1 MENLKVKIHKIISFL
16 VHRRHFFILIISMIS
31 ILFIFFNLIRLDLL
45 LGFSENYFLEKVYS
59 IMKIS
64 STIFVI
70 LFLPS
75 YPIFFVLFKKLNF
88 NFLEKLSLT
97 IVCNLSFY
105 ILIGYFGFLAGFLLT
120 GFFFFFTLLITFF
133 SIIGIII
140 ILDLKNRK
148 QSFLITKKNS
158 EKIQKFKEN
167 FSLVKY
173 LKNKISLTHLLL
185 TIFLLLICVFSFI
198 RYDFFYGTDPW
209 YHLYIT
215 KLITENHFLAFTEY
229 LGAMGIHIFGATIY
243 FFSNIELILLPRYFV
258 FYTYPLSGLI
268 LYNLFMKVFKNK
280 NLAIFGVFFIE
291 STLLGFY
298 EMMLLYWPTSLAVIL
313 GLQMFS
319 LLYSRLKNFVKPE
332 KPDKKKILSN
342 FLFTYVLIVFLFLAS
357 LVTHSLITT
366 FFLISYFWVFLIYF
380 VKDFRRGFDFLLVC
394 ILTGIFLIFYSL
406 NLSVGHINKIISSLM
421 IVPWYYILFTL
432 IFVILGGTFLIR
444 WIKNQI
450 KFAKISLTSFYS
462 GKKRKNH
469 KEAKRKTLLII
480 NLIILTLQT
489 LFFLLGI
496 IFWFN
501 YENLIT
507 IAPINIV
514 IIISCSLYGMFYFK
528 KKPKGMILAIWGVSF
543 GILLLIGI
551 ISEVSLRRFELMGR
565 IFNLT
570 SIFITLGLLSY
581 IYLAIIKNSIKTV
594 RFKTFILSLVVFSLS
609 FNFSQI
615 FVLNDYLHIDRQEW
629 ILMRSYMTYT
639 SDKNVII
646 LEFGW
651 SNVFIFYEFPY
662 EENNH
667 SLIDVNLNIFILAT
681 RENIFPENH
690 IDENGTNILK
700 ELKEEYNTDVC
711 LIISEFFPLF
721 GSLDMNA
728 YLTKED
734 YEAYYN
740 LDYLNRI
747 FSSKGEYGNDKPCY
761 WVI

>member
-1 MENLKVKIHKIISFL
+1 M
-16 VHRRHFFILIISMIS
+16 
-31 ILFIFFNLIRLDLL
+31 
-45 LGFSENYFLEKVYS
+45 
-59 IMKIS
+59 
-64 STIFVI
+64 
-70 LFLPS
+70 
-75 YPIFFVLFKKLNF
+75 
-88 NFLEKLSLT
+88 
-97 IVCNLSFY
+97 
-105 ILIGYFGFLAGFLLT
+105 T

-133 SIIGIII
+133 SIIGLII
-140 ILDLKNRK
+140 ILDLRNRK
-148 QSFLITKKNS
+148 QSFLTTKKDS
-158 EKIQKFKEN
+158 EKIHKFKEN
-167 FSLVKY
+167 FSLFKY
-173 LKNKISLTHLLL
+173 LKNRISLNHLLL
-185 TIFLLLICVFSFI
+185 TIFLVLICVFSFI

-243 FFSNIELILLPRYFV
+243 FFSNIELILIPRYFV
-258 FYTYPLSGLI
+258 FYTYLLSGLI
-268 LYNLFMKVFKNK
+268 LYNLFMKVIKNK

-298 EMMLLYWPTSLAVIL
+298 DIMLLYWPSSLAAII
-313 GLQMFS
+313 GFQIFS
-319 LLYSRLKNFVKPE
+319 LLYDRLKNFVKPE
-332 KPDKKKILSN
+332 KPDKKEIFSN
-342 FLFTYVLIVFLFLAS
+342 FLFIYFLVVFLFLAA
-357 LVTHSLITT
+357 LVTHSLITV

-394 ILTGIFLIFYSL
+394 ILAGIFLIFYSL
-406 NLSVGHINKIISSLM
+406 NLSVGHINKITSSLM
-421 IVPWYYILFTL
+421 IFPWYYILFAL
-432 IFVILGGTFLIR
+432 IFALLGLTFLIR

-450 KFAKISLTSFYS
+450 KFTKISLTSLYN
-462 GKKRKNH
+462 GKKHKYH

-501 YENLIT
+501 YENLIS
-507 IAPINIV
+507 IAPIHIA
-514 IIISCSLYGMFYFK
+514 IIICCSLYGMYYFK
-528 KKPKGMILAIWGVSF
+528 KKPKGMILAIWAVSF

-551 ISEVSLRRFELMGR
+551 ITEVFLRRFELLGR
-565 IFNLT
+565 VFNLA
-570 SIFITLGLLSY
+570 SVFFTLGFLSY
-581 IYLAIIKNSIKTV
+581 IYLAIIKNTIKTIK
-594 RFKTFILSLVVFSLS
+594 FKTFLLSIVVFSLF

-615 FVLNDYLHIDRQEW
+615 FVLSDFLQIDKQEW
-629 ILMRSYMTYT
+629 KLLRNYMTYT

-646 LEFGW
+646 MEFGW
-651 SNVFIFYEFPY
+651 SNVFLFYEFPY
-662 EENNH
+662 EENNQ
-667 SLIDVNLNIFILAT
+667 SLIDVDFEIFILAT

-700 ELKEEYNTDVC
+700 ELKKEYNTDVC

-740 LDYLNRI
+740 LYYLNRI
-747 FSSKGEYGNDKPCY
+747 FSSKGDYGNDKPCY

>member
-1 MENLKVKIHKIISFL
+1 MEINAKIHKIISFIVL
-16 VHRRHFFILIISMIS
+16 RRHFFLLIISMIS

-45 LGFSENYFLEKVYS
+45 LGFSENYILEKFYY

-105 ILIGYFGFLAGFLLT
+105 ILIGYFGFLVGFLLT

-133 SIIGIII
+133 SIIGLII
-140 ILDLKNRK
+140 ILDLRNRK
-148 QSFLITKKNS
+148 QSFLTTKKDS
-158 EKIQKFKEN
+158 EKIHKFKEN
-167 FSLVKY
+167 FSLFKY
-173 LKNKISLTHLLL
+173 LKNRISLNHLLL
-185 TIFLLLICVFSFI
+185 TIFLVLICVFSFI

-243 FFSNIELILLPRYFV
+243 FFSNIELILIPRYFV
-258 FYTYPLSGLI
+258 FYTYLLSGLI
-268 LYNLFMKVFKNK
+268 LYNLFMKVIKNK

-298 EMMLLYWPTSLAVIL
+298 DIMLLYWPSSLAAII
-313 GLQMFS
+313 GFQIFS
-319 LLYSRLKNFVKPE
+319 LLYDRLKNFVKPE
-332 KPDKKKILSN
+332 KPDKKEIFSN
-342 FLFTYVLIVFLFLAS
+342 FLFIYFLVVFLFLAA
-357 LVTHSLITT
+357 LVTHSLITV

-394 ILTGIFLIFYSL
+394 ILAGIFLIFYSL
-406 NLSVGHINKIISSLM
+406 NLSVGHINKITSSLM
-421 IVPWYYILFTL
+421 IFPWYYILFAL
-432 IFVILGGTFLIR
+432 IFALLGLTFLIR

-450 KFAKISLTSFYS
+450 KFTKISLTSLYN
-462 GKKRKNH
+462 GKKHKYH

-501 YENLIT
+501 YENLIS
-507 IAPINIV
+507 IAPIHIA
-514 IIISCSLYGMFYFK
+514 IIICCSLYGMYYFK
-528 KKPKGMILAIWGVSF
+528 KKPKGMILAIWAVSF

-551 ISEVSLRRFELMGR
+551 ITEVFLRRFELLGR
-565 IFNLT
+565 VFNLA
-570 SIFITLGLLSY
+570 SVFFTLGFLSY
-581 IYLAIIKNSIKTV
+581 IYLAIIKNTIKTIK
-594 RFKTFILSLVVFSLS
+594 FKTFLLSIVVFSLF

-615 FVLNDYLHIDRQEW
+615 FVLSDFLQIDKQEW
-629 ILMRSYMTYT
+629 KLLRNYMTYT

-646 LEFGW
+646 MEFGW
-651 SNVFIFYEFPY
+651 SNVFLFYEFPY
-662 EENNH
+662 EENNQ
-667 SLIDVNLNIFILAT
+667 SLIDVDFEIFILAT

-700 ELKEEYNTDVC
+700 ELKKEYNTDVC

-734 YEAYYN
+734 YEEYYN
-740 LDYLNRI
+740 LYYLNRI
-747 FSSKGEYGNDKPCY
+747 FSSKGDYGNDKPCY